1 MTPASPR
8 PFPRRPDP
16 SPQNIRLLNFP
27 FADLPVS
34 YFYRFTGMREYI
46 NLRAIIVFVFLG
58 IWLLSGACR
67 EDGPPGETSLPAR
80 AIGAPVDIAVPRGLP
95 GLALPS
101 ERQATAE
108 SIALG
113 RKLFYEPNLS
123 VDNTLSCASCHRPDK
138 YFTDGQPV
146 AIGVARQAGTRN
158 TPSVLNAAYYP
169 AQFWDGRAATLEE
182 QAGGPIAN
190 PIEMNLPHDVAVS
203 RLQADAGYREEFAK
217 VFGAG
222 TITMPKVVAAI
233 AAFERTLL
241 CGNSPFDR
249 YQFGGEKS
257 ALSPAAVRGLAIFTN
272 KEKGNC
278 ATCHTIGEGF
288 AIFTD
293 GKFHNLGVGMNAEG
307 ELTDPGRFKFS
318 GHEADR
324 AAFRTPSL
332 RNVAKTAPY
341 MHDGSLKNLKEVI
354 DFYMGGANSNP
365 HLDPQIRPLKLTA
378 QERDDLLAF
387 LESLTGEFPAHAG
400 PPATD

>member
-1 MTPASPR
+1 
-8 PFPRRPDP
+8 
-16 SPQNIRLLNFP
+16 
-27 FADLPVS
+27 
-34 YFYRFTGMREYI
+34 MREYI